1 MGLVVVLFCL
11 FVFVLFVC
19 VCFCSRF
26 ILFVCLFVISVCFVC
41 FLCVFS
47 LTCGTVV
54 GAGSASLPM
63 TAPCSGLKET
73 RPTSF

>member
-11 FVFVLFVC
+11 FVFVLFMFVFVLALIC
-19 VCFCSRF
+19 
-26 ILFVCLFVISVCFVC
+26 LFVCLLFRFFVV
-41 FLCVFS
+41 VFS